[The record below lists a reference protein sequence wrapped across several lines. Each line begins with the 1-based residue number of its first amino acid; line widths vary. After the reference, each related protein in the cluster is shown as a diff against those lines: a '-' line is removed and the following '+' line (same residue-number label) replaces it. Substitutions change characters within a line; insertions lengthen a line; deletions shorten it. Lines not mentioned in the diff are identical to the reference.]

1 MRNRSSQPRQCRNC
15 QSKEREVDKN
25 YKMFLTTM
33 GIVVLCAVALL
44 IVNAV
49 PDYKTRVFK
58 LIAEQQAPS
67 TMSSEQQQ
75 NIITDIRM
83 AKRGD
88 LISDPNQSL
97 MKGQAKY
104 FMVRWNDKDDN
115 FGLSPMNNHGTIIP
129 MGQWNIKQMSGAN
142 LRLISSGSQEW
153 TQVMQHFFSAD
164 PDSL

>member
-1 MRNRSSQPRQCRNC
+1 M
-15 QSKEREVDKN
+15 DKN
-25 YKMFLTTM
+25 YKIFLTIM
-33 GIVVLCAVALL
+33 SIVMLSAVALL
-44 IVNAV
+44 IINAV
-49 PDYKTRVFK
+49 PDYKTRVFN
-58 LIAEQQAPS
+58 LTAEQQAPS
-67 TMSSEQQQ
+67 TISSEQQQ

-88 LISDPNQSL
+88 IISDPSQSL

-104 FMVRWNDKDDN
+104 LMVRWNDKDD

-129 MGQWNIKQMSGAN
+129 MGQWSVKQMSGIS
-142 LRLISSGSQEW
+142 LRRIPSGSQEW